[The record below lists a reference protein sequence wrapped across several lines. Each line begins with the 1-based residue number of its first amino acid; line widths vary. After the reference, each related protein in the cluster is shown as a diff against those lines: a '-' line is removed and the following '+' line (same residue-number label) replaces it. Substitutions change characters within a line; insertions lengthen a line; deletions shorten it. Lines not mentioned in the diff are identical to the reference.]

1 MLRLR
6 RINRRYI
13 VTYNNEE
20 FIFAHLQHAWAF
32 IFTIRKDERGK
43 K

>member
-6 RINRRYI
+6 RVNRQYI
-13 VTYNNEE
+13 VNYKNEE

-32 IFTIRKDERGK
+32 IFTIRKGYFHE
-43 K
+43 